1 MKPNYFTIHKNK
13 KPKKLK
19 YSKLYSK
26 LELKQMNELSDFF
39 SKASEAFI
47 EKSKIVFSAVDK
59 ISDSLTNIVDSM
71 KKIKT
76 P

>member
-19 YSKLYSK
+19 YSKPYSK
-26 LELKQMNELSDFF
+26 LELKQMNEISEFF

-59 ISDSLTNIVDSM
+59 ISDSLNDMVNSI
-71 KKIKT
+71 KKVK
-76 P
+76 